1 MALNE
6 NTTRVEDVVNGDV
19 KVPTDD
25 KGRPMPEVLSDRELL
40 VEIATHLRVMY
51 DAITA
56 LGSNPML
63 AAFMPP
69 GLPRR

>member
-6 NTTRVEDVVNGDV
+6 NTTRVEDVVNEDV